1 MARRIGMRTAVF
13 GCRVI
18 CRRVKVVLGGRSIAV
33 FLEPMDEALFG
44 RPVDGLV
51 VEGVGEIDNFCSVD
65 FHRTIRFGAARLRM
79 PAVKSKCFGSG
90 KDPGSLGFARDGTKK
105 CSGSTWSPADHLSGH
120 CGGGLAARI
129 GTAHE
134 YAGFRVDLHGEHVTP

>member
-1 MARRIGMRTAVF
+1 MARRIGMHAAVF
-13 GCRVI
+13 ARRVL

-79 PAVKSKCFGSG
+79 PAVKSKCFAPRKNRVSSPSAALRASAGGSG
-90 KDPGSLGFARDGTKK
+90 VIQKGSAWTKNV
-105 CSGSTWSPADHLSGH
+105 P
-120 CGGGLAARI
+120 R
-129 GTAHE
+129 
-134 YAGFRVDLHGEHVTP
+134 